1 METKQAKVVVSV
13 LALFV
18 LQLLALK
25 GQAAE
30 LQPLSP
36 PPRNDGCSAA
46 IPVLEGVPYQGS
58 TVGATGVDE
67 SSCGFFDTADVWHSF
82 TAASSGT
89 FRISLCG
96 SGFDTT
102 LAVFDE
108 CGGTEL
114 ACNDDNCGIQ
124 SEVLVSLDAGQ
135 SCVIRIAGFDGETG
149 SYSLV
154 VETSETSVSAPS
166 DECVNAIPVL
176 EGVPYQGSTVGMT
189 GVDESSCGFFDTAD
203 VWHSF
208 TAASSGT
215 FRISL
220 CGSEFDTTLAVF
232 DECGGTELAC
242 NDDNCGIQSEV
253 FVNLDAGQ
261 SCVIRIAGFDGETGS
276 YSLVVET
283 SVSAPNDE
291 CVNAIPVLEG
301 VPYQGSTAGATGVEE
316 SRCGFF
322 DTADVWH
329 SFTAASSGTFLFSLC
344 GSEFDTTL
352 AVFDEC
358 GGTELACNDDNCGHQ
373 SEVLFSL
380 DAGQSCVI
388 RIAGFDGETGSY
400 SLVVET
406 FVPPPNDECVNA
418 IPLLEA
424 VPYEGST
431 HLATGIDESSCGD
444 NDIADVWHSYTPTN
458 TGLVTIS
465 LCDSEFDT
473 TLVVFDG
480 CGGTELACTDDSCDL
495 QSEVLIS
502 LNAGQSYIIRVAG
515 FRGKTGRYVLTVTPN
530 PPVLPSQ
537 PSGPGP
543 ADGTTNVPV
552 DAALLWNYGA
562 TGTNQVASSRTV
574 TSSPKEAITTK
585 GIYGRDDRI
594 EEYQV
599 TDTDILTAGDS
610 TAILVP
616 RNSLIDN
623 NDGTFSLDPF
633 TLADEY
639 YAIVGT
645 PLCDDEPFRD
655 QPTPGQCSAF
665 LVAPNILATAGH
677 CTGPQECSDMAVVFG
692 FVMLDAETPVL
703 TIDESEIY
711 YCSEVIG
718 RQQGDPD
725 WGLIYLDREVTGHK
739 PLPIRH
745 TGVVPD
751 GEPLLVI
758 GHPLGVPRKYAG
770 GATVRGNAASSYF
783 MANLDVYG
791 GNSGSAVFNADTL
804 MVEGILYAGPTDFV
818 PWSDGFCHRSSMCPD
833 PGCGPYFF
841 LEFVSRAT
849 EFAPVLPLFDVYLG
863 TDPGQL
869 ELICSDSPL
878 WSCDPGPLKTET
890 TYYWQ
895 VVSKNCYDQAEGP
908 IWSFTTE

>member
-1 METKQAKVVVSV
+1 MYVIRVSNRKFRSGRAISTNNLRKGEKMETKQAKVVVSV
-13 LALFV
+13 LALAV

-25 GQAAE
+25 GQAVE
-30 LQPLSP
+30 H
-36 PPRNDGCSAA
+36 DGCSAA
-46 IPVLEGVPYQGS
+46 IPVLEGVPYEGS

-67 SSCGFFDTADVWHSF
+67 SSCGTFDAADVWHRF
-82 TAASSGT
+82 TATSSGT
-89 FRISLCG
+89 FCISLCG
-96 SGFDTT
+96 SEFDTT

-114 ACNDDNCGIQ
+114 ACNDDSCGLQ

-154 VETSETSVSAPS
+154 T
-166 DECVNAIPVL
+166 I
-176 EGVPYQGSTVGMT
+176 VPP
-189 GVDESSCGFFDTAD
+189 
-203 VWHSF
+203 
-208 TAASSGT
+208 
-215 FRISL
+215 
-220 CGSEFDTTLAVF
+220 
-232 DECGGTELAC
+232 
-242 NDDNCGIQSEV
+242 
-253 FVNLDAGQ
+253 
-261 SCVIRIAGFDGETGS
+261 
-276 YSLVVET
+276 
-283 SVSAPNDE
+283 PNDE
-291 CVNAIPVLEG
+291 CVNAIPVLEE
-301 VPYQGSTAGATGVEE
+301 VPYEGSTVGATGVEE
-316 SRCGFF
+316 SRCGIF

-358 GGTELACNDDNCGHQ
+358 GGTELACNDDSCGFQ
-373 SEVLFSL
+373 SAAIVNMDE
-380 DAGQSCVI
+380 GQSCVI
-388 RIAGFDGETGSY
+388 RIAGFGGETGSY
-400 SLVVET
+400 NLVVET
-406 FVPPPNDECVNA
+406 VVPPPNDECANA
-418 IPLLEA
+418 IPVLEG

-431 HLATGIDESSCGD
+431 HLATGIDESVCGD
-444 NDIADVWHSYTPTN
+444 NDITDVWHSYTPTS

-465 LCDSEFDT
+465 LCGSEFDT
-473 TLVVFDG
+473 TLAVFDG

-495 QSEVLIS
+495 QSEVCVS

-515 FRGKTGRYVLTVTPN
+515 FQGTTGSYVLTVTSN
-530 PPVLPSQ
+530 PPVPPSQ
-537 PSGPGP
+537 PCGPSP
-543 ADGTTNVPV
+543 ADGATNVPI
-552 DAALLWNYGA
+552 DATLLWNSCTA
-562 TGTNQVASSRTV
+562 GTDKIKSSRTS
-574 TSSPKEAITTK
+574 TSSPKDTATTK

-616 RNSLIDN
+616 RDLLTDN
-623 NDGTFSLDPF
+623 NDGTFSLDPT
-633 TLADEY
+633 TLADWY
-639 YAIVGT
+639 YAETGF
-645 PLCDDEPFRD
+645 PLCPDEPFRD

-665 LVAPNILATAGH
+665 LVAPNIIATAGH
-677 CTGPQECSDMAVVFG
+677 CTRPQECSDMAVVFG

-718 RQQGDPD
+718 RQQGEPD

-745 TGVVPD
+745 TGVIPD

-758 GHPLGVPRKYAG
+758 GHPMGIPRKYAG
-770 GATVRGNAASSYF
+770 GATVRGNVASGYF
-783 MANLDVYG
+783 LANLDVYG
-791 GNSGSAVFNADTL
+791 GSSGSAVLNADTL
-804 MVEGILYAGPTDFV
+804 MVEGILYAGPPDFITLV
-818 PWSDGFCHRSSMCPD
+818 GESCDRSSMYPD
-833 PGCGPYFF
+833 SGSQGYPR
-841 LEFVSRAT
+841 LEFISRVT
-849 EFAPVLPLFDVYLG
+849 EFAPVIPLFDVYLG

-869 ELICSDSPL
+869 DLICSDSVP
-878 WSCDPGPLKTET
+878 WSCDPGSLKTGT